1 MAQLF
6 CLMTFIFLSLV
17 SASHSSEFLEKKEVM
32 KFVLLDS
39 ELQRFEIHINP
50 VDEFMDLENRA
61 DIVATWLGEHLSK
74 HDICKN
80 QDPSQLILEHL
91 WMIQNPI
98 KFTWMEVE
106 VYAPFSFTL
115 ECQNNNF

>member
-1 MAQLF
+1 MG
-6 CLMTFIFLSLV
+6 
-17 SASHSSEFLEKKEVM
+17 
-32 KFVLLDS
+32 
-39 ELQRFEIHINP
+39 
-50 VDEFMDLENRA
+50 LENRA
-61 DIVATWLGEHLSK
+61 DIVASWLGVHLRK

-80 QDPSQLILEHL
+80 QEPSQSISGHH
-91 WMIQNPI
+91 WMLQNPI

>member
-74 HDICKN
+74 HNICKN
-80 QDPSQLILEHL
+80 QEPSQSISGHH